1 MSSKRN
7 RHLMLRKTMAGL
19 LSMAM
24 VVTIVTPASGNAYAS
39 ALDEETAKAVL
50 EQVAEPSDSETP
62 EAEPVAAEE
71 APAEAAEEAVPEEA
85 VADEITGET
94 VDLYAAQSVFKN
106 EDVESIQAFTDYN
119 FYGLRLNRIVIQFR
133 NGTNMTGAG
142 NAENYKVWDRAFQKG
157 EFEEAGAKGAI
168 ESVDVE
174 GFTATLNFSQNP
186 AGNEAFGM
194 MCTSLWA
201 VAETC
206 RRNL

>member
-1 MSSKRN
+1 
-7 RHLMLRKTMAGL
+7 
-19 LSMAM
+19 MAM

-62 EAEPVAAEE
+62 EAEPVAEEE

-85 VADEITGET
+85 VAEEITGET

-133 NGTNMTGAG
+133 NGTNMTGA
-142 NAENYKVWDRAFQKG
+142 
-157 EFEEAGAKGAI
+157 
-168 ESVDVE
+168 
-174 GFTATLNFSQNP
+174 
-186 AGNEAFGM
+186 
-194 MCTSLWA
+194 
-201 VAETC
+201 
-206 RRNL
+206 

>member
-62 EAEPVAAEE
+62 EAEPVAEEE

-94 VDLYAAQSVFKN
+94 VDLYAATVG
-106 EDVESIQAFTDYN
+106 I
-119 FYGLRLNRIVIQFR
+119 
-133 NGTNMTGAG
+133 
-142 NAENYKVWDRAFQKG
+142 
-157 EFEEAGAKGAI
+157 
-168 ESVDVE
+168 
-174 GFTATLNFSQNP
+174 
-186 AGNEAFGM
+186 
-194 MCTSLWA
+194 
-201 VAETC
+201 
-206 RRNL
+206 